1 MYNKLIN
8 KEAKLAVIGLGYV
21 GLPIALEFARKIPV
35 IGFDIKADRVEMMK
49 NNVDPSRELPS
60 EAFEGCDI
68 KFTADIE
75 DLRDANFYIVAVPT
89 PIDDHNLPDL
99 VPVLKA
105 SETVGKV
112 MKEGDYV
119 VYESTVYPGATEEDC
134 VPVLEKTSGLKYIDQ
149 FKVGFSPERINPGD
163 KVNTLTSI
171 VKVSS
176 GCDAES
182 AENIAKVYELVIKA
196 GVHRA
201 SSIKVA
207 EASKI
212 IENTQRDINI
222 AFMNELSIIF
232 NRMNINTFEVLEA
245 AGTKWNFL
253 KFFPGLVGGHCIG
266 VDPYYLTHKAKQ
278 LGYHAQ
284 MINAGRFINDSM
296 GGYVAKQ
303 IVKRLVK
310 AGKNIQSSKILIMG
324 ITFKEDVSDI
334 RNSKVVDVYRELLSY
349 GVQVDVVDPYADP
362 KEVKEEYQ
370 FDLQE
375 KTAND
380 YDVVV
385 AAVSHDKYLAL
396 EEDYFKSLTTD
407 NALFVDIKGIYRD
420 KIKELNYWSL

>member
-1 MYNKLIN
+1 MYNKLVR

-21 GLPIALEFARKIPV
+21 GLPIALEFAKKISV
-35 IGFDIKADRVEMMK
+35 IGFDIKQDRVELMK
-49 NNVDPSRELPS
+49 NKIDPSRELES
-60 EAFEGCDI
+60 SAFEGCDI
-68 KFTADIE
+68 QFTANVE
-75 DLRDANFYIVAVPT
+75 DLKEASFYIVAVPT
-89 PIDDHNLPDL
+89 PIDEYNLPDMK
-99 VPVLKA
+99 PVLAA
-105 SETVGKV
+105 SKTVGRV
-112 MKEGDYV
+112 LKEGDYV

-134 VPVLEKTSGLKYIDQ
+134 VPVLEKESGLKYIEQ

-163 KVNTLTSI
+163 KVNTLTTI

-176 GCDAES
+176 GCDEES

-232 NRMNINTFEVLEA
+232 NRMDINTFEVLEA

-266 VDPYYLTHKAKQ
+266 VDPYYLAHKAKQ

-284 MINAGRFINDSM
+284 MINSGRFINDSM

-303 IVKRLVK
+303 IVKKLVK
-310 AGKNIQSSKILIMG
+310 AGKHIQESKVLIMG

-349 GVQVDVVDPYADP
+349 GLKVDVVDPYADP
-362 KEVKEEYQ
+362 EEVKEEYQ
-370 FDLQE
+370 FDMAKE
-375 KTAND
+375 IAKD

-385 AAVSHDKYLAL
+385 AAVSHDKYVDLQ
-396 EEDYFKSLTTD
+396 EDYFKSIAND
-407 NALFVDIKGIYRD
+407 NALFVDIKGVFRN
-420 KIKELNYWSL
+420 KITGLNYWSL